1 MRPGNSAN
9 GSLGFRFNACLIQNL
24 PFRSPPLDEVRASR
38 SKPQMKTTGEK
49 VHSVTVILG
58 SARSDGKTAA
68 LVQHLSAR
76 LGGQAKVCDLS
87 KLTIE
92 PFEYDR
98 YDDRDDFRTVVA
110 MMLQS
115 DHIVF
120 ATPVY
125 WYSMSA
131 TLKVFFDRL
140 TDLLHDPNDRI
151 SGRALS
157 GRKVWLI
164 ATGTDESLPPGFE
177 VPFAQTAGYFAM
189 VWRQAFYG
197 RSING
202 APLSPTSLDEAE
214 KLASLIT
221 ADID

>member
-1 MRPGNSAN
+1 
-9 GSLGFRFNACLIQNL
+9 
-24 PFRSPPLDEVRASR
+24 
-38 SKPQMKTTGEK
+38 MKTVCEK
-49 VHSVTVILG
+49 VNRVVVIFG
-58 SARSDGKTAA
+58 SARCNGNTAA
-68 LVQHLSAR
+68 LVQHLNAK

-87 KLTIE
+87 KLTIG
-92 PFEYDR
+92 PFQYDR

-115 DHIVF
+115 EHIVF

-131 TLKVFFDRL
+131 TLKVLFDRF
-140 TDLLHDPNDRI
+140 TDLLQDPNDRT
-151 SGRALS
+151 SGRRLA
-157 GRKVWLI
+157 GRNVWLI
-164 ATGTDESLPPGFE
+164 CTGTDENLPPGFD

-197 RSING
+197 RSVKG
-202 APLSPTSLDEAE
+202 PPLSPASLAEAE

-221 ADID
+221 ADNA

>member
-1 MRPGNSAN
+1 MNT
-9 GSLGFRFNACLIQNL
+9 I
-24 PFRSPPLDEVRASR
+24 
-38 SKPQMKTTGEK
+38 GEK
-49 VHSVTVILG
+49 VRSVTVIIG
-58 SARSDGKTAA
+58 SARSDGNTAA
-68 LVQHLSAR
+68 LVQHLSAQ
-76 LGGQAKVCDLS
+76 LGRQTMVCDLS
-87 KLTIE
+87 KLTIK
-92 PFEYDR
+92 PFEYGR
-98 YDDRDDFRTVVA
+98 HDDRDDFRTVVA

-131 TLKVFFDRL
+131 ALKIFFDRL

-151 SGRALS
+151 SGRTLA
-157 GRKVWLI
+157 GRNVWLI
-164 ATGTDESLPPGFE
+164 ATGTDESLPPGFD

-197 RSING
+197 RSIKG
-202 APLSPTSLDEAE
+202 EPLWPASLAEAE

-221 ADID
+221 ADNA

>member
-1 MRPGNSAN
+1 MNSAN
-9 GSLGFRFNACLIQNL
+9 GSPGFRCNAWLIPNMPL
-24 PFRSPPLDEVRASR
+24 CSPPLDEVRASR
-38 SKPQMKTTGEK
+38 SNPFMKTNGKK

-58 SARSDGKTAA
+58 SARSDGNTAA
-68 LVQHLSAR
+68 LVQHLSAK
-76 LGGQAKVCDLS
+76 LGRHSKICDLS

-98 YDDRDDFRTVVA
+98 YDHRDDFRTVIA

-115 DHIVF
+115 EHIVF

-131 TLKVFFDRL
+131 TLKVLFDRF

-151 SGRALS
+151 SGRTLA
-157 GRKVWLI
+157 GRNVWLI
-164 ATGTDESLPPGFE
+164 STGTDESLPRGFD
-177 VPFAQTAGYFAM
+177 VPFVQTAGYFAM
-189 VWRQAFYG
+189 VWRQAFYA
-197 RSING
+197 RSIMG
-202 APLSPTSLDEAE
+202 EPLSPASLAEAE

-221 ADID
+221 ADNA

>member
-1 MRPGNSAN
+1 
-9 GSLGFRFNACLIQNL
+9 
-24 PFRSPPLDEVRASR
+24 
-38 SKPQMKTTGEK
+38 MKTIGEK
-49 VHSVTVILG
+49 LHSVTVIFG
-58 SARSDGKTAA
+58 SARSDGNTAA
-68 LVQHLSAR
+68 LVQHLSAK
-76 LGGQAKVCDLS
+76 LGRQTKVCDLS
-87 KLTIE
+87 KLIIE

-98 YDDRDDFRTVVA
+98 HDDRDDFRTVVA

-131 TLKVFFDRL
+131 TLKVLFDRF
-140 TDLLHDPNDRI
+140 TDLLHDPIDRI
-151 SGRALS
+151 SGRTLA
-157 GRKVWLI
+157 GRNVWLI
-164 ATGTDESLPPGFE
+164 STGTDESLPPGFD

-197 RSING
+197 RSIKG
-202 APLSPTSLDEAE
+202 EPLSPASLAEAE

-221 ADID
+221 ADNA